1 MLDEKLPSQ
10 LKLGKQKIWIS
21 DLLNATVSG
30 VSFNNEQKISK
41 FLYLLATDIL
51 GMRENVLTEMNI
63 RISNNTFIVSV
74 DESYPFLDFLK
85 DGSVR
90 DRLFVGP
97 LQPNTTISLVEFDLN
112 LAIPIDMIGS
122 HLIAI
127 ILDDLKKHG
136 IYRFTPNDENNLM
149 EPVIHIEALNALY
162 TFDVIDKAMGFDGKL
177 SNMVRSREYH
187 VLCYVDE
194 ADFSIFEFRSFNTNK
209 LELTLSNHDFYIKV
223 GDNSVR
229 FEYLYDSMTFHLN
242 HEHPLDFNVE
252 KFTKFFLSFYNVQ
265 HDTTHDDLPRWITL
279 QEMIAI

>member
-1 MLDEKLPSQ
+1 MLDATLPSQ
-10 LKLGKQKIWIS
+10 LKIGKQKIRIS
-21 DLLNATVSG
+21 DLLNATVSS
-30 VSFNNEQKISK
+30 VSLNNGQKISK

-51 GMRENVLTEMNI
+51 CMRDDALTEMSI
-63 RISNNTFIVSV
+63 RISNNTFIISM

-85 DGSVR
+85 DGSIR

-97 LQPNTTISLVEFDLN
+97 PQPNTTIALVEFDLN
-112 LAIPIDMIGS
+112 LATPIDMIGG

-136 IYRFTPNDENNLM
+136 IYKFTPSDENNSM
-149 EPVIHIEALNALY
+149 EPIIHIEALNALY
-162 TFDVIDKAMGFDGKL
+162 TFDVIDIAMGYGGRL
-177 SNMVRSREYH
+177 SSMVRGREYN
-187 VLCYVDE
+187 VLCYIDE

-223 GDNSVR
+223 GNNSVQ

-242 HEHPLDFNVE
+242 HEHPLDFNVD

-279 QEMIAI
+279 QEMVAI